1 VAQPKAEAK
10 AKAPA
15 QTLKLISKGFFSW
28 DYSVFLE
35 GREIAMLDRDFFN
48 ERAVFRLQGV
58 PYEARRTSVL
68 KGTFELL
75 QGRSVLAEAR
85 RPSVFSHRF
94 ELTAGTERY
103 EVAKASLFSRH
114 YRLLQDGQVLGDI
127 RRDGFLTR
135 GATAS
140 LPEAMSSPVALF
152 VVFLVT
158 TLWKR
163 QAQSSS

>member
-1 VAQPKAEAK
+1 MPTEPQP
-10 AKAPA
+10 
-15 QTLKLISKGFFSW
+15 QTLKLVSKGFFSW
-28 DYSVFLE
+28 DYGVVLG
-35 GREIAMLDRDFFN
+35 GREIAVLDRDFFS

-75 QGRSVLAEAR
+75 QGRSVLAEAKKL
-85 RPSVFSHRF
+85 SAFSRRF
-94 ELTAGTERY
+94 ELTTGGERY
-103 EVAKASLFSRH
+103 ELDKSSGFSRNFQ
-114 YRLLQDGQVLGDI
+114 LLQGGQVVGEI
-127 RRDGFLTR
+127 RRDGFFAR

-140 LPEAMSSPVALF
+140 LPGEMSSPVALF

-163 QAQSSS
+163 QAQAAS